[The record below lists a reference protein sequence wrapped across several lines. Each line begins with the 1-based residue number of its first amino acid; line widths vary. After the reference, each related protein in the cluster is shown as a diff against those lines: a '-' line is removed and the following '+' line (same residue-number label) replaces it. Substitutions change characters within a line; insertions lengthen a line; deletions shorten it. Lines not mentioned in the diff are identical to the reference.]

1 MRAKYIDDRSELV
14 IPADVSPGIES
25 EAQQMAIT
33 VFKALDLAGLARVDF
48 LLDRRTNELY
58 LNEVNTL
65 PGFTSI
71 SMYPLL
77 WEASGLTNNELV
89 QRLVELAL
97 ERHAGLGTHTSTI
110 AHSEGVFG
118 D

>member
-1 MRAKYIDDRSELV
+1 
-14 IPADVSPGIES
+14 
-25 EAQQMAIT
+25 MAIKAFT
-33 VFKALDLAGLARVDF
+33 ALDLAGLARVDF
-48 LLDRRTNELY
+48 LLDRTTGELY

-77 WEASGLTNNELV
+77 WEASGLGINDLV
-89 QRLVELAL
+89 QRLVELAV
-97 ERHAGLGTHTSTI
+97 ERHTNLGGHGTAAAHADRVAG
-110 AHSEGVFG
+110 